1 MVEIAS
7 GCAFTLHCTSWLD
20 CDTVGGEVSEWDGEW
35 APEAGCVVFGCP
47 VEVERTLGSTMERGA
62 ELADF
67 LRFLGGFS
75 PLRPEP
81 LGMPTLANLSRF
93 V

>member
-35 APEAGCVVFGCP
+35 AQKQVV
-47 VEVERTLGSTMERGA
+47 
-62 ELADF
+62 
-67 LRFLGGFS
+67 
-75 PLRPEP
+75 
-81 LGMPTLANLSRF
+81 LSS
-93 V
+93 VVQLKWKEH